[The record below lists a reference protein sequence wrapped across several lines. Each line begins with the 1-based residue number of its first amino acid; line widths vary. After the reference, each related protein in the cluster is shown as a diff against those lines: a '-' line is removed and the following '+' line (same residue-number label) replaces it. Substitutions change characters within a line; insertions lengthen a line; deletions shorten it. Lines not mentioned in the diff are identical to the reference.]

1 MSKSPPSGIDPPS
14 TGDEM
19 SAAANVDFAQPSVM
33 WRFFVLIEI
42 ENIGAIRRK
51 LGVAG
56 TNKLASTMA
65 GIIADKIY
73 GSETLAVG
81 RGLIEVIQSS
91 PDRGLLART
100 IDAVGEI
107 LASPLTIEGMAF
119 KLEAS
124 IGAAALPDGPD
135 AEIKLTEN
143 AELALEAARTEHQ
156 PIVFD
161 PERNRG
167 RLDDSLLSRDLLSAI
182 GTEQLFLHYQPK
194 VHLRSQKV
202 RSLEALIRWRH
213 PVLGFVGPSDFIP
226 VAERTR
232 AIDALTLWTIEQVIR
247 DQSLLRTHGHSLPIF
262 VNIAAPLL
270 SDDAFVDR
278 ALELAEASEASLG
291 FEITETSLISKPD
304 VAIANLKKFAGIGVT
319 LAIDDYGAG
328 LSSLAYLKQLPAREL
343 KIDKMFVTELTKSN
357 RDPLIVRSTI
367 DLAHALDMEV
377 VAEGVESPGALAL
390 LSVMGCDLV
399 QGFLISR
406 PIALNELIAY
416 LGQDISVSFAAFDA
430 EIASRFRR
438 HA

>member
-1 MSKSPPSGIDPPS
+1 M
-14 TGDEM
+14 
-19 SAAANVDFAQPSVM
+19 
-33 WRFFVLIEI
+33 
-42 ENIGAIRRK
+42 
-51 LGVAG
+51 
-56 TNKLASTMA
+56 ASTLA
-65 GIIADKIY
+65 GIISDQVVGCEA
-73 GSETLAVG
+73 LVVG

-91 PDRGLLART
+91 ADREVLTRT
-100 IDAVGEI
+100 IEAVSEI
-107 LASPLTIEGMAF
+107 VAHPLSTDGHPF
-119 KLEAS
+119 KLGAS
-124 IGAAALPDGPD
+124 IGAAALPDGPEV
-135 AEIKLTEN
+135 EIKLTED
-143 AELALEAARTEHQ
+143 AELALEAARTEQQ

-161 PERNRG
+161 HERNKG
-167 RLDDSLLSRDLLSAI
+167 RLDDHLLSRDLLSAI
-182 GTEQLFLHYQPK
+182 GTDQLFLHYQPK
-194 VHLRSQKV
+194 VHLRNQEVK
-202 RSLEALIRWRH
+202 SLEALIRWRH

-226 VAERTR
+226 IAERTR
-232 AIDALTLWTIEQVIR
+232 VIDALTLWTIEQVLR
-247 DQSLLRTHGHSLPIF
+247 DQSALREHGHLLPIF
-262 VNIAAPLL
+262 INIAAPLL
-270 SDDAFVDR
+270 SDGAFVNR
-278 ALELAEASEASLG
+278 ALALVKASDTGLG
-291 FEITETSLISKPD
+291 FEITETSLINKPD
-304 VAIANLKKFAGIGVT
+304 IAIANLNKFAQIGVT

-430 EIASRFRR
+430 EITSRFRR